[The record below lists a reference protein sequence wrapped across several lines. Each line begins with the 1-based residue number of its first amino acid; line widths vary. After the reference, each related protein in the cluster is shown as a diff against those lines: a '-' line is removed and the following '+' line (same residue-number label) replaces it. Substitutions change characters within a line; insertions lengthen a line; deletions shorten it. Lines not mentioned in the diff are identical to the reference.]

1 MKLTITEATLLVR
14 AITNRIDEEGDIGK
28 YWQWVIWDATNPD
41 LPTDP
46 EDVERWTE
54 YVELSHRNIAT
65 LEDLRKRIVGE
76 YLS

>member
-1 MKLTITEATLLVR
+1 MKLAVTEATLLVG
-14 AITNRIDEEGDIGK
+14 AIHSRVFREREIGD
-28 YWQWVIWDATNPD
+28 YWQAVLDGDD
-41 LPTDP
+41 LPADP

-54 YVELSHRNIAT
+54 YVELSIRNIET

>member
-28 YWQWVIWDATNPD
+28 YWEFVILDATNPD

-54 YVELSHRNIAT
+54 YVELSIRNIET

>member
-28 YWQWVIWDATNPD
+28 YWEGVLDATNPD

-54 YVELSHRNIAT
+54 YVELSIRNIET